1 MDKIKLITDSASDI
15 LAEHADRYH
24 IHIMPIPIAVDGQSF
39 LERVDFNA
47 VQFYDI
53 LEKAKE
59 IPVTSHITPVAFM
72 DAYERFY
79 AQGYNHIICVTINS
93 KGSTMYEAA
102 QLGRQLFFDD
112 NPDAVGKVEI
122 HVIDSLTYSVGYGYG
137 VTQAARMA
145 QEGASIEEVLA
156 YLDDYF
162 DTIEVYLTIYSL
174 EYAKKSGRIRA
185 AAAFVGELLGLR
197 PLMKI
202 KNGEITI
209 VEKVRGDKAI
219 LNKLVDT
226 CERLVSQNR
235 KSSKDRPFYLVA
247 RGTIEETGMELCQTL
262 QKRLGYPPEDYYY
275 LGASITINSGPKA
288 VGFAAR
294 GESLRAMGLR

>member
-15 LAEHADRYH
+15 LAEHADKYN
-24 IHIMPIPIAVDGQSF
+24 IHILPIPIAVDGQSF

-53 LEKAKE
+53 LEKAQSL
-59 IPVTSHITPVAFM
+59 PVTSHISPVTYM

-79 AQGYNHIICVTINS
+79 AQGYNHLICVTINS
-93 KGSTMYEAA
+93 KGSAMYESA
-102 QLGRQLFFDD
+102 QMGRKLFFEE
-112 NPDAVGKVEI
+112 NPDAEGKVEI
-122 HVIDSLTYSVGYGYG
+122 HVIDSLTYSAGYGYG
-137 VTQAARMA
+137 VTQAAKMA
-145 QEGASIEEVLA
+145 QDGASAAEVLA

-219 LNKLVDT
+219 LQKLVST
-226 CERLVSQNR
+226 CERLVQQNR
-235 KSSKDRPFYLVA
+235 KHSKDRPFYLAA
-247 RGTIEETGMELCQTL
+247 RGAIEETGAEFCQQL
-262 QKRLGYPPEDYYY
+262 QKRLGYPPDEYYY
-275 LGASITINSGPKA
+275 LGASITINAGPKA
-288 VGFAAR
+288 IGFATR